1 MTSQHTADYP
11 TLQEVLR
18 LPVFAG
24 CTVCGGAAGL
34 GRRVSGVNLTDTPDY
49 ARWLAQGELLITTG
63 FAIADDPQAVDA
75 LLPTAAEKGL
85 SGVGIK
91 PGRYLPS
98 PLPAALAEKADRL
111 GLPLLQ
117 LPTDMRFAELADAVS
132 REIARRRIPAEQER
146 QLAVLLHH
154 LISGAPLSE
163 AMERQA
169 AESGIHLECPH
180 ILMWIQ
186 ADAPELQRRSWL
198 HEVEERYRA
207 LGADMWGALS
217 EDGFLLALEADDLFA
232 LEMPLRRGDGGL
244 CRRPRRY
251 LRRQPPLRR
260 YGGFSESRPQ
270 CPHGAPH
277 GGANGNTLRDRRPSG
292 GGTAAGG
299 ILPGGNGRLYPSAAG
314 NAPAAARAAAAR
326 AAGHAGELAALY
338 GQPAPD
344 GAGAAP
350 ALQHR
355 ELPAPAAM
363 VAAGGRSGRSDE
375 AIGIGNGPVSVP
387 VQAHIKE

>member
-169 AESGIHLECPH
+169 AESGIHLERPH
-180 ILMWIQ
+180 TLLRIR

-198 HEVEERYRA
+198 HEVEENCRA

-232 LEMPLRRGDGGL
+232 LEIPLRRVMADFAAVHGVICGVS
-244 CRRPRRY
+244 RP
-251 LRRQPPLRR
+251 
-260 YGGFSESRPQ
+260 YGGTVGFQ
-270 CPHGAPH
+270 KA
-277 GGANGNTLRDRRPSG
+277 DRS
-292 GGTAAGG
+292 
-299 ILPGGNGRLYPSAAG
+299 
-314 NAPAAARAAAAR
+314 ARAALRMAAR
-326 AAGHAGELAALY
+326 TETPCVTDDPAGVVRLLEESSPAETDAYIHRQLGTLLRQPEPRRQELLDTLASWLRCMGNQRQMARELHLHYNTVSYRLQQLWLLLEADPVDPMKRLALETALY
-338 GQPAPD
+338 
-344 GAGAAP
+344 
-350 ALQHR
+350 LYWYR
-355 ELPAPAAM
+355 
-363 VAAGGRSGRSDE
+363 R
-375 AIGIGNGPVSVP
+375 I
-387 VQAHIKE
+387 

>member
-18 LPVFAG
+18 LPAFAG

-117 LPTDMRFAELADAVS
+117 LPTDMRFTELADAVS
-132 REIARRRIPAEQER
+132 REIVRRRIPAEQER

-163 AMERQA
+163 EMERQA

-180 ILMWIQ
+180 ILLRIR

-198 HEVEERYRA
+198 HEVEERCRA

-232 LEMPLRRGDGGL
+232 LEMPLWQVMADFAAVHGVICGVS
-244 CRRPRRY
+244 RP
-251 LRRQPPLRR
+251 
-260 YGGFSESRPQ
+260 YGGTVGFQ
-270 CPHGAPH
+270 KA
-277 GGANGNTLRDRRPSG
+277 DRS
-292 GGTAAGG
+292 
-299 ILPGGNGRLYPSAAG
+299 
-314 NAPAAARAAAAR
+314 ARAALHMAAR
-326 AAGHAGELAALY
+326 SEAPCVTDDPAGVVRLLEESSPAETDAYIHRQLGTLLRQPEPRRQELLDTLASWLRCMSNQRRMARELHLHYNTVSYRLQQLWMLLEADPADPMKRLALETALY
-338 GQPAPD
+338 
-344 GAGAAP
+344 
-350 ALQHR
+350 LYWYR
-355 ELPAPAAM
+355 
-363 VAAGGRSGRSDE
+363 RT
-375 AIGIGNGPVSVP
+375 
-387 VQAHIKE
+387 

>member
-180 ILMWIQ
+180 ILLWIR

-198 HEVEERYRA
+198 HEAEECCRA

-217 EDGFLLALEADDLFA
+217 EDGFLLALEAEYRFLYA
-232 LEMPLRRGDGGL
+232 RNLTLNRL
-244 CRRPRRY
+244 
-251 LRRQPPLRR
+251 
-260 YGGFSESRPQ
+260 SE
-270 CPHGAPH
+270 AV
-277 GGANGNTLRDRRPSG
+277 
-292 GGTAAGG
+292 
-299 ILPGGNGRLYPSAAG
+299 ILPLYPDKGGCMTYDLSRTASTYLEEDIELLKRVR
-314 NAPAAARAAAAR
+314 PA
-326 AAGHAGELAALY
+326 E
-338 GQPAPD
+338 
-344 GAGAAP
+344 
-350 ALQHR
+350 
-355 ELPAPAAM
+355 
-363 VAAGGRSGRSDE
+363 
-375 AIGIGNGPVSVP
+375 
-387 VQAHIKE
+387 

>member
-98 PLPAALAEKADRL
+98 PLPMALTEKADRL

-132 REIARRRIPAEQER
+132 REIARRRIPAEQEPAAGR
-146 QLAVLLHH
+146 ITAPSH
-154 LISGAPLSE
+154 LW
-163 AMERQA
+163 RA
-169 AESGIHLECPH
+169 AE
-180 ILMWIQ
+180 
-186 ADAPELQRRSWL
+186 RSD
-198 HEVEERYRA
+198 
-207 LGADMWGALS
+207 GA
-217 EDGFLLALEADDLFA
+217 
-232 LEMPLRRGDGGL
+232 
-244 CRRPRRY
+244 
-251 LRRQPPLRR
+251 
-260 YGGFSESRPQ
+260 
-270 CPHGAPH
+270 
-277 GGANGNTLRDRRPSG
+277 SG
-292 GGTAAGG
+292 GGV
-299 ILPGGNGRLYPSAAG
+299 RYPFGMSA
-314 NAPAAARAAAAR
+314 
-326 AAGHAGELAALY
+326 Y
-338 GQPAPD
+338 PD
-344 GAGAAP
+344 VDTG
-350 ALQHR
+350 
-355 ELPAPAAM
+355 
-363 VAAGGRSGRSDE
+363 
-375 AIGIGNGPVSVP
+375 
-387 VQAHIKE
+387 

>member
-91 PGRYLPS
+91 PGRYLPG

-180 ILMWIQ
+180 ILLWIR
-186 ADAPELQRRSWL
+186 ADAPELQRCSWL
-198 HEVEERYRA
+198 HEVEERCRA

-217 EDGFLLALEADDLFA
+217 EDGFLLVLEADDLFA
-232 LEMPLRRGDGGL
+232 LEMPLRRVMADFAAVHGVICGVS
-244 CRRPRRY
+244 RP
-251 LRRQPPLRR
+251 
-260 YGGFSESRPQ
+260 YGGTVGFQ
-270 CPHGAPH
+270 KA
-277 GGANGNTLRDRRPSG
+277 DRS
-292 GGTAAGG
+292 
-299 ILPGGNGRLYPSAAG
+299 
-314 NAPAAARAAAAR
+314 ARAALHMAAR
-326 AAGHAGELAALY
+326 TEAPCVTDDPAGVVRLLEESSPAETDAYIHRQLGTLLRQPEPRRQELLDTLASWLRCMGNQHRMARELHLHYNTVSYRLQQLWMLLEADPVDPMKRLALETALY
-338 GQPAPD
+338 
-344 GAGAAP
+344 
-350 ALQHR
+350 LYWYR
-355 ELPAPAAM
+355 
-363 VAAGGRSGRSDE
+363 RT
-375 AIGIGNGPVSVP
+375 
-387 VQAHIKE
+387 

>member
-24 CTVCGGAAGL
+24 CTVCGGVAGL

-98 PLPAALAEKADRL
+98 PLPMALTEKADRL

-207 LGADMWGALS
+207 LGADGVGASLYACRS
-217 EDGFLLALEADDLFA
+217 
-232 LEMPLRRGDGGL
+232 GD
-244 CRRPRRY
+244 C
-251 LRRQPPLRR
+251 Q
-260 YGGFSESRPQ
+260 
-270 CPHGAPH
+270 
-277 GGANGNTLRDRRPSG
+277 
-292 GGTAAGG
+292 
-299 ILPGGNGRLYPSAAG
+299 
-314 NAPAAARAAAAR
+314 
-326 AAGHAGELAALY
+326 
-338 GQPAPD
+338 
-344 GAGAAP
+344 AAP
-350 ALQHR
+350 GWY
-355 ELPAPAAM
+355 APL
-363 VAAGGRSGRSDE
+363 
-375 AIGIGNGPVSVP
+375 
-387 VQAHIKE
+387 

>member
-91 PGRYLPS
+91 PGRYLPG
-98 PLPAALAEKADRL
+98 PLPAALTEKADRL

-146 QLAVLLHH
+146 QLAILLHH

-180 ILMWIQ
+180 ILSWIR

-198 HEVEERYRA
+198 HEAEERCRA

-232 LEMPLRRGDGGL
+232 LEIPLRQVMADFAAVHGVICGVS
-244 CRRPRRY
+244 RP
-251 LRRQPPLRR
+251 
-260 YGGFSESRPQ
+260 YGGTVGFQ
-270 CPHGAPH
+270 KA
-277 GGANGNTLRDRRPSG
+277 DRS
-292 GGTAAGG
+292 
-299 ILPGGNGRLYPSAAG
+299 
-314 NAPAAARAAAAR
+314 ARAALRMAERSEAPCVTDDPAGVVRLLEESSPAETDAYIHRQLGTLLRQPEPRRQELLDTLASWLRCMGNQRWMAR
-326 AAGHAGELAALY
+326 ELHLHYNTVSYRLQQLWMLLEADPVDPMKRLALETALY
-338 GQPAPD
+338 
-344 GAGAAP
+344 
-350 ALQHR
+350 LYR
-355 ELPAPAAM
+355 Y
-363 VAAGGRSGRSDE
+363 RRT
-375 AIGIGNGPVSVP
+375 
-387 VQAHIKE
+387 

>member
-98 PLPAALAEKADRL
+98 PLPAVLAEKADRL

-180 ILMWIQ
+180 ILLRIR

-198 HEVEERYRA
+198 HEVEERCRA

-232 LEMPLRRGDGGL
+232 LEMPLRRVMADFAAVHGVICGVS
-244 CRRPRRY
+244 RP
-251 LRRQPPLRR
+251 
-260 YGGFSESRPQ
+260 YGGTVGFQ
-270 CPHGAPH
+270 KA
-277 GGANGNTLRDRRPSG
+277 DRS
-292 GGTAAGG
+292 
-299 ILPGGNGRLYPSAAG
+299 
-314 NAPAAARAAAAR
+314 ARAALHMAAR
-326 AAGHAGELAALY
+326 TETPCVTDDPAGVVRLLEESSPAETDAYIHRQLGTLLRQPEPRRQELLDTLAIWLRCMGNQRRMARELHLHYNTVSYRLQQLWMLLEADPVDPMKRLALETALY
-338 GQPAPD
+338 
-344 GAGAAP
+344 
-350 ALQHR
+350 LYWYR
-355 ELPAPAAM
+355 
-363 VAAGGRSGRSDE
+363 RT
-375 AIGIGNGPVSVP
+375 
-387 VQAHIKE
+387 